1 MMAGFFRRIRRPS
14 DAQKALLFNA
24 GSLLDDVALYFLIST
39 AVEKSFQHRVP
50 TLNEYAFIAVTL
62 FSWLLS
68 MPYEWALRWERYE
81 AIVYVLSMI
90 LILCI
95 YLSIGIA

>member
-1 MMAGFFRRIRRPS
+1 M
-14 DAQKALLFNA
+14 LFNA
-24 GSLLDDVALYFLIST
+24 GSLIDYVAFYFLIT
-39 AVEKSFQHRVP
+39 TVVEKSFQHQVP

-62 FSWLLS
+62 FSWLLA

-81 AIVYVLSMI
+81 AIVFVLSKI

>member
-1 MMAGFFRRIRRPS
+1 M
-14 DAQKALLFNA
+14 
-24 GSLLDDVALYFLIST
+24 
-39 AVEKSFQHRVP
+39 
-50 TLNEYAFIAVTL
+50 LNEYAFIAVTL

>member
-1 MMAGFFRRIRRPS
+1 
-14 DAQKALLFNA
+14 
-24 GSLLDDVALYFLIST
+24 
-39 AVEKSFQHRVP
+39 
-50 TLNEYAFIAVTL
+50 
-62 FSWLLS
+62 